1 MRDLVVPVAAQRYK
15 RSRPL
20 RRRGSPGTAHAQE
33 STTLQSARV
42 KLHLPRGT
50 PLQAKFSF
58 RGPNCG
64 GFHPLGQ
71 RCRLSYSQGA
81 DMLQDLFRSFDPGFI
96 AGFANYLAQSGS
108 FFVPANPSKSPKA
121 VFQPTT
127 RRQVDPTH
135 SFVVRVHKLLDGLGK
150 KTLTNI
156 QEDVI
161 KKPRSIGILACGG
174 HFCSTS
180 FSE

>member
-1 MRDLVVPVAAQRYK
+1 
-15 RSRPL
+15 
-20 RRRGSPGTAHAQE
+20 
-33 STTLQSARV
+33 
-42 KLHLPRGT
+42 
-50 PLQAKFSF
+50 
-58 RGPNCG
+58 
-64 GFHPLGQ
+64 
-71 RCRLSYSQGA
+71 
-81 DMLQDLFRSFDPGFI
+81 MLQDLFRSFGLSLI
-96 AGFANYLAQSGS
+96 AGATSDLVRSDALCA
-108 FFVPANPSKSPKA
+108 PTNPSKSLKA
-121 VFQPTT
+121 IFQPTT

-180 FSE
+180 LSE